1 MLLDGHAMVHR
12 AWHAI
17 QRPLTV
23 RATGQEVRGV
33 YGFTHMLRKAVEDFE
48 PTHLAIA
55 FDLPTPTFR
64 HAKFEAYKAHRPEM
78 APELAQ
84 QFPHVRR
91 LMETLQVPIFEMDGL
106 EADDLLGALSR
117 QAEAE
122 DVDVL
127 ILTGDTDV
135 LQLVSP
141 RVRVVLQYRMGE
153 QLVFDQV
160 RVRERYGGL
169 TPAQLIDLKALRGDP
184 SDNIPGIP
192 GVGEKTAV
200 RLLQQFGS
208 VPAIY
213 DNLDSV
219 PDKQRAL
226 LETNRDAAFLGLD
239 LVTLRRDAPVRLDLE
254 TSRWGRYRRADV
266 VEFLRGLEFFSLVN
280 WVPPG
285 ESDDAQ
291 EAATPAAPTADAV
304 PLAYTTVTD
313 EESLDA
319 LVRELTAS
327 SGFTFDVETAPFDPK
342 DRRIDPLRSDLVGL
356 SFATAPGRAWYVPVG
371 HVEGPQLPRD
381 RVLERLAPVL
391 GDAALPKAAHK
402 ANYDVTLLANLGVQV
417 ANVAFDT
424 LLAAHLLGHK
434 AIGLKNLA
442 LDLLGVEM
450 TPIDELIGS
459 GRKQVTF
466 AQTSIESAA
475 GYSCADADM
484 TFRLWQMLAKDLE
497 REGLAQLFSDVE
509 MPLAPVLVEMQ
520 VAGIKLDSLLLAQMG
535 DELGTRLAELEEAA
549 YASVGHRF
557 NMNSPSQLGELLF
570 GELRL
575 HEKMEGMGRPKKT
588 RTGAYSTDAAILDTL
603 RDVHEVVNLV
613 LENRQL
619 AKLKSTYVDA
629 LPVLVNP
636 RTGRVHT
643 SYNQAGSVTGRV
655 SSNDPNLQNIP
666 TRTDLGHRIRTAFIP
681 GEPGWLLLAA
691 DYSQIELRVL
701 AHLSQDPA
709 LLDAFRQDH
718 DIHAATAA
726 QVYDVPM
733 DEVTADQRRIAKVL
747 NFGVIYGVSGWGIA
761 NQTGL
766 SIEEG
771 REFIASYFERYQ
783 GAADYRDRTVTQA
796 REQGYVRTML
806 GRRRATPEIHS
817 SNPAIRQATQREAVN
832 MPIQGTAAEIMKL
845 AMVRVRNRMAQMGLR
860 SRMLLQVHDELI
872 FEAPADEVEALK
884 GLVLDEMP
892 RALELAVPL
901 KVMVKTGASWG
912 ELE

>member
-1 MLLDGHAMVHR
+1 MRPRYNAANLPRGEALAVRSRRPDVGAQPQRLLQAQPLLMLLDGHAMVHR

-91 LMETLQVPIFEMDGL
+91 LMETLQVPIYEMDGL
-106 EADDLLGALSR
+106 EADDLLGALSQ

-141 RVRVVLQYRMGE
+141 RVRVVLQYRMAE
-153 QLVFDQV
+153 QLVFDEI

-192 GVGEKTAV
+192 GVGEKTAL

-219 PDKQRAL
+219 PEKQRTL
-226 LETNRDAAFLGLD
+226 LETHRDAAYLGLD
-239 LVTLRRDAPVRLDLE
+239 LVTLRRDAPVRLDLD

-285 ESDDAQ
+285 ESDDGQ
-291 EAATPAAPTADAV
+291 EASRPAAPTADTV

-313 EESLDA
+313 DDALDT

-327 SGFTFDVETAPFDPK
+327 SGFAFDVETAPFDPK

-371 HVEGPQLPRD
+371 HVEGPQLPRE

-402 ANYDVTLLANLGVQV
+402 ANYDATVLANLGVDV
-417 ANVAFDT
+417 ASVAFDT

-459 GRKQVTF
+459 GRKQITF
-466 AQTSIESAA
+466 AQVPVEGAA
-475 GYSCADADM
+475 DYSCADADM
-484 TFRLWQMLAKDLE
+484 TYRLWQVLAKDLE

-535 DELGTRLAELEEAA
+535 GELGTRLAELEEAA

-575 HEKMEGMGRPKKT
+575 HEKLEGMGRPKKT

-603 RDVHEVVNLV
+603 KDVHEVVNLV

-636 RTGRVHT
+636 RTAACTPATTRRAPSPVASPPTTPTCRT
-643 SYNQAGSVTGRV
+643 SPPARTWAAASAPPSSPASPAGS
-655 SSNDPNLQNIP
+655 SSPPTTPRSSCASSPTSRRTRRSSTPSARTTTSTPPPPPRSTTSPWTPSQRTSGASPRCSTSASSTASAAGESP
-666 TRTDLGHRIRTAFIP
+666 TRRGSAWRR
-681 GEPGWLLLAA
+681 
-691 DYSQIELRVL
+691 
-701 AHLSQDPA
+701 
-709 LLDAFRQDH
+709 
-718 DIHAATAA
+718 AATSSPATSSGTRAPPTTATAPWPRPGSRATSRPCWAA
-726 QVYDVPM
+726 
-733 DEVTADQRRIAKVL
+733 
-747 NFGVIYGVSGWGIA
+747 
-761 NQTGL
+761 
-766 SIEEG
+766 
-771 REFIASYFERYQ
+771 
-783 GAADYRDRTVTQA
+783 GAP
-796 REQGYVRTML
+796 
-806 GRRRATPEIHS
+806 RRRSTPATPPS
-817 SNPAIRQATQREAVN
+817 ARP
-832 MPIQGTAAEIMKL
+832 
-845 AMVRVRNRMAQMGLR
+845 R
-860 SRMLLQVHDELI
+860 SGRPSTCPSR
-872 FEAPADEVEALK
+872 AP
-884 GLVLDEMP
+884 
-892 RALELAVPL
+892 RRR
-901 KVMVKTGASWG
+901 S
-912 ELE
+912 

>member
-1 MLLDGHAMVHR
+1 MVHR

-23 RATGQEVRGV
+23 RATGEEVRGV
-33 YGFTHMLRKAVEDFE
+33 YGFTQMLRKAVEDFE
-48 PTHLAIA
+48 PSHLAIA

-64 HAKFEAYKAHRPEM
+64 HERFQAYKAQRPEM

-91 LMETLQVPIFEMDGL
+91 LMEALQVPIYEFDGL
-106 EADDLLGALSR
+106 EADDLLGTLSQ
-117 QAEAE
+117 QAEAQ

-141 RVRVVLQYRMGE
+141 RVRVVLQYRMAE
-153 QLVFDQV
+153 QLVFDEL

-169 TPAQLIDLKALRGDP
+169 TPDQLIDLKALRGDP

-200 RLLQQFGS
+200 RLLVQFGS
-208 VPAIY
+208 VQAIY
-213 DNLDSV
+213 DNLDKV
-219 PDKQRAL
+219 PEKQRTL
-226 LETNRDAAFLGLD
+226 LETHRDAAYLGLD
-239 LVTLRRDAPVRLDLE
+239 LVTLRRDAPVRLDLD

-291 EAATPAAPTADAV
+291 TDAGRPAAPTGDTV
-304 PLAYTTVTD
+304 ERDYTTVTD
-313 EESLDA
+313 EQALDA
-319 LVRELTAS
+319 LVGALTAS
-327 SGFTFDVETAPFDPK
+327 SGFAFDVETAPIDPK

-356 SFATAPGRAWYVPVG
+356 SFAVAPGRAWYVPVG
-371 HVEGPQLPRD
+371 HAEGSQLPRE
-381 RVLERLAPVL
+381 RVMERLRPVL
-391 GDAALPKAAHK
+391 RDASLPKVAHK
-402 ANYDVTLLANLGVQV
+402 ANYDVTLLANLGIQV

-424 LLAAHLLGHK
+424 MLAAHLLGHK

-466 AQTSIESAA
+466 AQTPIESAA
-475 GYSCADADM
+475 AYSCADADM
-484 TFRLWQMLAKDLE
+484 TFRLWQMLAKELE

-520 VAGIKLDSLLLAQMG
+520 VTGIKLAGAQLATMG
-535 DELGTRLAELEEAA
+535 AELGERLAELEEEA

-570 GELRL
+570 AELRL
-575 HEKMEGMGRPKKT
+575 HDRMDGMPRPKRT
-588 RTGAYSTDAAILDTL
+588 RTGAYSTDAAILDSL
-603 RDVHEVVNLV
+603 RDVHPVVNLV

-666 TRTDLGHRIRTAFIP
+666 TRTDLGRRIRTAFIP

-733 DEVTADQRRIAKVL
+733 DAVTADQRRIAKVL
-747 NFGVIYGVSGWGIA
+747 NFGVIYGVSGWGISQ
-761 NQTGL
+761 QTGL
-766 SIEEG
+766 TMEEG
-771 REFIASYFERYQ
+771 RDFIASYFERYQ
-783 GAADYRDRTVTQA
+783 GAADYRDRTIAQA
-796 REQGYVRTML
+796 REQGYVQTML

-845 AMVRVRNRMAQMGLR
+845 AMVRVRNRMAQVGLR
-860 SRMLLQVHDELI
+860 SRMLLHVHDELI

-884 GLVLDEMP
+884 SLVLEEMP
-892 RALELAVPL
+892 RALELSVPL
-901 KVMVKTGASWG
+901 VVTVKTGASWG

>member
-23 RATGQEVRGV
+23 RTTGQEVRGV
-33 YGFTHMLRKAVEDFE
+33 YGFTQMLRKALEDFQ
-48 PTHLAIA
+48 PTHLAIT

-64 HAKFEAYKAHRPEM
+64 HAKFEAYKAQRPEM

-91 LMETLQVPIFEMDGL
+91 LMEAFQVPIYEMDGL
-106 EADDLLGALSR
+106 EADDLLGALSK

-122 DVDVL
+122 GIDVL
-127 ILTGDTDV
+127 ILTGDTDL

-141 RVRVVLQYRMGE
+141 RTRVVLQYRMAE
-153 QLVFDQV
+153 QLVFDKT

-169 TPAQLIDLKALRGDP
+169 TPDQLIDLKALRGDP

-200 RLLQQFGS
+200 RLLVQFGS

-213 DNLDSV
+213 DNLDKV
-219 PDKQRAL
+219 PEKQRML
-226 LETNRDAAFLGLD
+226 LETHRDAAFLGLD
-239 LVTLRRDAPVRLDLE
+239 LVALRRDAPVLLDLE
-254 TSRWGRYRRADV
+254 TSRWGRHRRADV
-266 VEFLRGLEFFSLVN
+266 VEFSARPGVLQPGQLGAGGGVGRRSGCLQTRSTRRRHCRTRLHHRNRRGGAGDARSGVDGLLRLRLRRGD
-280 WVPPG
+280 G
-285 ESDDAQ
+285 
-291 EAATPAAPTADAV
+291 AAGP
-304 PLAYTTVTD
+304 
-313 EESLDA
+313 
-319 LVRELTAS
+319 R
-327 SGFTFDVETAPFDPK
+327 

-356 SFATAPGRAWYVPVG
+356 SFATAPGQAWYVPVG
-371 HVEGPQLPRD
+371 HVEGSQLPRE

-391 GDAALPKAAHK
+391 RNAALPKVAHK
-402 ANYDVTLLANLGVQV
+402 ANYDVTLLTNLGVEV
-417 ANVAFDT
+417 GNVAFDT
-424 LLAAHLLGHK
+424 MLAAHLLGRK

-450 TPIDELIGS
+450 TPIEELIGS

-466 AQTSIESAA
+466 AQAPVERAA
-475 GYSCADADM
+475 AYSCADADM
-484 TFRLWQMLAKDLE
+484 TYRLWRMLEKDLE

-520 VAGIKLDSLLLAQMG
+520 VTGIKLDSAQLGTMG
-535 DELGTRLAELEEAA
+535 AELGARLAELEEAA

-575 HEKMEGMGRPKKT
+575 HEKMEGMGRPKRT
-588 RTGAYSTDAAILDTL
+588 RTGAYSTDAAILDSM
-603 RDVHEVVNLV
+603 RGGHDVIDLV

-666 TRTDLGHRIRTAFIP
+666 TRTDLGRRIRTAFVP

-709 LLDAFRQDH
+709 LLDAFRDDL

-726 QVYDVPM
+726 QVYDVAL
-733 DEVTADQRRIAKVL
+733 DAVTADQRRIAKVL
-747 NFGVIYGVSGWGIA
+747 NFGVIYGVSGWGISQ
-761 NQTGL
+761 QTGL
-766 SIEEG
+766 KMEEG
-771 REFIASYFERYQ
+771 RQFIASYFERYQ
-783 GAADYRDRTVTQA
+783 GAADYRDRTITQA
-796 REQGYVRTML
+796 REQGYVQTML

-845 AMVRVRNRMAQMGLR
+845 AMVRVRNRMEEMGLT

-872 FEAPADEVEALK
+872 FEAPAEEVEALK
-884 GLVLDEMP
+884 GLVLEEMP
-892 RALELAVPL
+892 RALDMDVPL
-901 KVMVKTGASWG
+901 RVSVKTGASWG